1 MDFLIISYMANLF
14 KWANVFISFFI
25 ILIAYSFF
33 QRTKPHNNRTPWI
46 ILFVAVIT
54 FFIFET
60 SNALFPNLNP
70 VLELRDFFK
79 TLFVAF
85 ILYVFVY
92 ERYLIEHSR
101 SIVIEKKDEEAKNNN
116 PPIASPVVSTDLSKK
131 EIIKPVEL
139 TEKKEKSNEQSK
151 EVISKEVL
159 TKKVSADVQIDEPQE
174 KYVDPEF
181 LPPREPA
188 VDINPNDPL
197 LRVTLKEEAPVAK
210 KQVKK
215 SKPIK
220 KKKPSKK

>member
-1 MDFLIISYMANLF
+1 MDYLIIGYMANLF
-14 KWANVFISFFI
+14 KWANVFISLFI

-70 VLELRDFFK
+70 ILELRDFFK

-92 ERYLIEHSR
+92 ERYLIEHSKA
-101 SIVIEKKDEEAKNNN
+101 IIIESKDDKLADDKNSSFSSELKVEN
-116 PPIASPVVSTDLSKK
+116 
-131 EIIKPVEL
+131 KPAGF
-139 TEKKEKSNEQSK
+139 EKKENSAQQVTQKRD
-151 EVISKEVL
+151 
-159 TKKVSADVQIDEPQE
+159 SADISSIAEESASE

-181 LPPREPA
+181 LPPQETI
-188 VDINPNDPL
+188 INPNDPL
-197 LRVTLKEEAPVAK
+197 LRVTLREEAPKK